1 MILNMQIE
9 CWDVKMLP
17 IPAAGVLACIGDW
30 CPGGKKFFQDSLDGV
45 VRIYYNSKKFE
56 PNT

>member
-1 MILNMQIE
+1 MQIE